1 MQILILVITTSEIW
15 RVSVVGNQWS
25 RSCENS
31 LKDSINATPF
41 LAKTVEDLIKHC
53 WENVMIRMNAIKYRS
68 FRTAC
73 LRMSKVKESI
83 NPLEY
88 VQMSLLWFMILVI
101 DLTAELLK
109 RSMIILKSGLKN
121 IIKEEDSTGLQ
132 LMYNS
137 ILI

>member
-1 MQILILVITTSEIW
+1 
-15 RVSVVGNQWS
+15 
-25 RSCENS
+25 
-31 LKDSINATPF
+31 
-41 LAKTVEDLIKHC
+41 
-53 WENVMIRMNAIKYRS
+53 MIRMNAIKYRS

-73 LRMSKVKESI
+73 LRMSKLKKKHS
-83 NPLEY
+83 NPLEC
-88 VQMSLLWFMILVI
+88 VQMSLLWFLILVI

-121 IIKEEDSTGLQ
+121 IIKEDDSTGLQ